1 MLLTMYIQELVNV
14 RILKKIHEFERLI
27 HNAMK
32 ISFIHNVMKISFF
45 DSYTNNTKLQ
55 VTLLT
60 LTKMEH
66 LI

>member
-27 HNAMK
+27 HNVMK
-32 ISFIHNVMKISFF
+32 ISFIHIVMKISFF
-45 DSYTNNTKLQ
+45 DSYTNNSTLQ
-55 VTLLT
+55 ETLLT

>member
-1 MLLTMYIQELVNV
+1 MLSTLYIQELVKL
-14 RILKKIHEFERLI
+14 RILKSIHEFERLI
-27 HNAMK
+27 HN
-32 ISFIHNVMKISFF
+32 VMKISLLN
-45 DSYTNNTKLQ
+45 SYTNNTKLQ